1 MREYKGVPPALP
13 LCPPLVTGSDIILA
27 MLSSFLSSDTKNTGR
42 NRNNS
47 KYVLEV
53 PRGFSV
59 HVFKTPSPPAYAQS
73 GAAKTDYSSRT
84 PSSTGRKQSD
94 YPTPSRPDP
103 SRKPSFGRAN
113 DYFGEQIEE
122 YDRSLELV
130 HSKSHKPYSI
140 YPGAIPDTYIYERS
154 IASVSDL
161 PGSPSSSSSSDTESL
176 DTPIE
181 AASIRARCS
190 VETLEATLY
199 DTQNNQVSSGSAS
212 QYGSSYITG
221 PPAGRQL
228 VAPPTTPAPRRYAPA
243 DDDDSTVVSEDEHV
257 PRLLPP
263 PLPAYPPGV
272 PVATAPLVV
281 PPPPV
286 RRNSDERSSRSQAPV
301 LTRRDSTQPSSRTTS
316 PPGVVTPGDPA
327 IRMPPGLQ
335 HVTAPPPVAGSTGRR
350 PSTTTPPVT
359 PPGSTQR
366 SPTGERPSLSRSRS
380 TSPVEAAPLKT
391 VRWHEDLICPSP
403 VPPAQRRKGWFNRR
417 GDQLW
422 TNDGRYKSPEPGQ
435 EYPPD
440 LACYPEPN
448 AGWMNEDGV
457 RIDMQHRLVPKP
469 PLRSALKRSKN
480 SSSSVEQ
487 VTIS

>member
-1 MREYKGVPPALP
+1 
-13 LCPPLVTGSDIILA
+13 
-27 MLSSFLSSDTKNTGR
+27 MLSSLLPSDNKSSAR
-42 NRNNS
+42 NRTNNS

-84 PSSTGRKQSD
+84 PSSTGRKQQD
-94 YPTPSRPDP
+94 YPSPSRPDP

-113 DYFGEQIEE
+113 DYFGEQTEE
-122 YDRSLELV
+122 YDRSLELTRT
-130 HSKSHKPYSI
+130 KSHKPYSI
-140 YPGAIPDTYIYERS
+140 YPGAIPDSYIYERS

-161 PGSPSSSSSSDTESL
+161 PGSPSSSESSSDTESL

-181 AASIRARCS
+181 ASSIRARCS

-199 DTQNNQVSSGSAS
+199 DTQNTQVAPLSTSP
-212 QYGSSYITG
+212 YGSSYIAG

-228 VAPPTTPAPRRYAPA
+228 VVPPTTTSPLRYPPA
-243 DDDDSTVVSEDEHV
+243 DDDESTVVSEDEQV
-257 PRLLPP
+257 TRLVQSP
-263 PLPAYPPGV
+263 PLGYPPVV
-272 PVATAPLVV
+272 PITTPLVI
-281 PPPPV
+281 PPLPV
-286 RRNSDERSSRSQAPV
+286 RRNSDERSSRSQAPT
-301 LTRRDSTQPSSRTTS
+301 LTRRDSTQPTSRTSS
-316 PPGVVTPGDPA
+316 PPGGVAPGEVA

-335 HVTAPPPVAGSTGRR
+335 HVTAPAPVSRSTSRR

-359 PPGSTQR
+359 PPAGTGR
-366 SPTGERPSLSRSRS
+366 SPKSERPSLSRSRS
-380 TSPVEAAPLKT
+380 TSPAEAPAKT
-391 VRWHEDLICPSP
+391 VRWHEDLISPSL
-403 VPPAQRRKGWFNRR
+403 PPPGERRKGWFNRR

-422 TNDGRYKSPEPGQ
+422 TNDGRYKSPESGQ

-440 LACYPEPN
+440 LACYPETN
-448 AGWMNEDGV
+448 CGWMNEDGV

-487 VTIS
+487 VSIS